1 MARKCKFNNCEE
13 ICGYRKQ
20 FCEYHRCNRKRKS
33 QVHQT
38 IAHISPIISR
48 DISEG
53 FNDISSSNIIQ
64 EQNLEY
70 ERCMQLDMQR
80 IQEIENSKILE
91 NAIKLSLEH
100 ELSSKKSKLQDLDTI
115 DDKECFIIK
124 FKLPNSVSI
133 NHKFHIESTFEDIRN
148 FLDYY
153 FLNNS
158 FEKLNGFKYDIAT
171 NFPKII
177 FTDSY
182 NTSKISDHINGKN
195 ILLYIVIQ

>member
-1 MARKCKFNNCEE
+1 MSRKCKFNNCEE
-13 ICGYRKQ
+13 ICEYRKQ
-20 FCEYHRCNRKRKS
+20 FCEYHRRNRKRNS
-33 QVHQT
+33 QGVHV
-38 IAHISPIISR
+38 SPILPEGMRNS
-48 DISEG
+48 ISEG
-53 FNDISSSNIIQ
+53 MSSSNIIQ

-124 FKLPNSVSI
+124 FKLPDSSSI
-133 NHKFHIESTFEDIRN
+133 NRKFHIESTFEDIRN

-153 FLNNS
+153 FFNNKS
-158 FEKLNGFKYDIAT
+158 FEELNRCKYDIVA

-177 FTDSY
+177 FTDLY
-182 NTSKISDHINGKN
+182 NTSKISDHIHDKN
-195 ILLYIVIQ
+195 ILFYVVMQ